1 MHARAIALLRSLG
14 VKKGPPAINIS
25 PLWGEATTNVLLHF
39 DVESAWEQKPKN
51 QVHRPRPKTKVQR
64 PKDQV
69 QITKYKAPRSKMK
82 KSQLLIIITLMT
94 MLLWINLISEDK
106 SKSYFGGLPLYGW
119 AGISLFMVIAAFWF
133 AIRDANR
140 ARRLLE
146 DPVPPEADAGDQVSQ
161 ISEADLQRLDPD
173 RLDFPHPVIFPER
186 CIGCHACV
194 DACPHDV
201 LAIVN
206 GIASPVAADQCMEDT
221 ACQVEC
227 PVNPKA
233 CIVINTTKKI
243 KPRPVP
249 VRDPSFMTNVPGC
262 YIIGDVSGTPLIKNA
277 ANEGADA
284 IKHIVRELQN
294 GAGAEPKAGVD
305 VAIVGIGPAGLS
317 AAIAAKQFKLRYVGI
332 EQDKVLATIDA
343 YPKGKYV
350 FFKPETMDSR
360 GTIEVDGAG
369 EQREKILESWI
380 GAMNNNGVV
389 INEGES
395 CKKIEKAAD
404 GDYFVVQTEKGI
416 AREQV
421 TYNAR
426 RIVLALGNRG
436 TPMKLRLPGEEMKV
450 TRDGRTEDK
459 VKYKLTDPEVYK
471 KKRIIVVGAG
481 NSAIE
486 AAVDLVARRN
496 GDQIAFR
503 PDDEINEVTLVIR
516 SDMKN
521 DLKFG
526 NKLQVYQCI
535 DEGRIKAYF
544 GTAIKEIR
552 DGEVVLMNARTSEE
566 KITIPNDFI
575 FAMIGGDRPTKF
587 LESIGIK
594 IA

>member
-1 MHARAIALLRSLG
+1 MR
-14 VKKGPPAINIS
+14 
-25 PLWGEATTNVLLHF
+25 
-39 DVESAWEQKPKN
+39 
-51 QVHRPRPKTKVQR
+51 
-64 PKDQV
+64 
-69 QITKYKAPRSKMK
+69 
-82 KSQLLIIITLMT
+82 KSQLLIIITLLT
-94 MLLWINLISEDK
+94 MLLAINLISEDI
-106 SKSYFGGLPLYGW
+106 SKSYFGGLPWYGW
-119 AGISLFMVIAAFWF
+119 AGVSVFLAIAGFWF
-133 AIRDANR
+133 AIRDAER

-146 DPVPPEADAGDQVSQ
+146 EPVAPQAASEQVSL
-161 ISEADLQRLDPD
+161 ISKEDLERLAPD
-173 RLDFPHPVIFPER
+173 APDYPHPVIFPER

-206 GIASPVAADQCMEDT
+206 GIASPVARDQCMEDT

-227 PVNPKA
+227 PVSPKA

-277 ANEGADA
+277 ANEGADV
-284 IKHIVRELQN
+284 IKHIVRELNN
-294 GAGAEPKAGVD
+294 GAGAEPKAEVD
-305 VAIVGIGPAGLS
+305 VMIVGIGPAGLS

-360 GTIEVDGAG
+360 GAIAVEGAG
-369 EQREKILESWI
+369 EQRETILESWI
-380 GAMNNNGVV
+380 GTMKTNGVS

-395 CKKIEKAAD
+395 CKSIKKAED
-404 GDYFVVQTEKGI
+404 GDYFVVQTEKG
-416 AREQV
+416 AEREKV
-421 TYNAR
+421 GYRAR

-436 TPMKLRLPGEEMKV
+436 TPMKLKVPGEELKI
-450 TRDGRTEDK
+450 TRDERTEDK
-459 VKYKLTDPEVYK
+459 VKYKLTDPTVYK
-471 KKRIIVVGAG
+471 RKRVVVVGAG

-486 AAVDLVARRN
+486 ASVDLVARRN
-496 GDQIAFR
+496 GDQITFR
-503 PDDEINEVTLVIR
+503 NEDEINEVTLVIR

-521 DLKFG
+521 DLKFL

-535 DEGRIKAYF
+535 DEGKIKAYF

-552 DGEVVLMNARTSEE
+552 DAEVVLMNARTNEE
-566 KITIPNDFI
+566 KITIPNDYI
-575 FAMIGGDRPTKF
+575 FAMIGGDRPTRF